1 MHNLKDNNKIF
12 RMKIKTVRPS
22 LKALLLFFIFSSCP
36 LTIFYIILNLLGS
49 LSNPKIGSLVNSL
62 YYLLIIICFLEVI
75 RRYFNDRYVIY
86 SDKIISIQGL
96 ISFHLTRNTIDYL
109 DIREIKTNQ
118 TILVRMVGYGDLLIS
133 TASTSGIEITLRYI
147 DNVNDLN
154 QEIIKYKNKLQVS
167 MPNTSNM

>member
-1 MHNLKDNNKIF
+1 
-12 RMKIKTVRPS
+12 MKIKTVRPS

-109 DIREIKTNQ
+109 DIREMKTNQ
-118 TILVRMVGYGDLLIS
+118 TILGRMVGYGDLLIS

>member
-1 MHNLKDNNKIF
+1 
-12 RMKIKTVRPS
+12 MKIKTVRPS

-118 TILVRMVGYGDLLIS
+118 TILGRMVGYGDLLIS
-133 TASTSGIEITLRYI
+133 TASTSGIELTLRYI

>member
-1 MHNLKDNNKIF
+1 
-12 RMKIKTVRPS
+12 MKIKTVRPS

-49 LSNPKIGSLVNSL
+49 LSNPKIGSLANSL

-118 TILVRMVGYGDLLIS
+118 TILGRMVGYGDLLIS

>member
-1 MHNLKDNNKIF
+1 ME
-12 RMKIKTVRPS
+12 IKTVRPS

-118 TILVRMVGYGDLLIS
+118 TILGRMVGYGDLLIS

>member
-1 MHNLKDNNKIF
+1 MHKLKDNNKIF

-118 TILVRMVGYGDLLIS
+118 TILGRMVGYGDLLIS

>member
-1 MHNLKDNNKIF
+1 
-12 RMKIKTVRPS
+12 MKIKTVRPS

-118 TILVRMVGYGDLLIS
+118 TILGRIVGYGDLLIS

-154 QEIIKYKNKLQVS
+154 QEINKYKNKLQVS

>member
-1 MHNLKDNNKIF
+1 
-12 RMKIKTVRPS
+12 MKIKTVRPS

-75 RRYFNDRYVIY
+75 RRYFNDRYVIH

-118 TILVRMVGYGDLLIS
+118 TILGRMVGYGDLLIS

-167 MPNTSNM
+167 MSNTSNM

>member
-1 MHNLKDNNKIF
+1 
-12 RMKIKTVRPS
+12 MKIKTVRPS

-86 SDKIISIQGL
+86 YDKIISIQGL

-118 TILVRMVGYGDLLIS
+118 TILGRMVGYGDLLIS

>member
-1 MHNLKDNNKIF
+1 
-12 RMKIKTVRPS
+12 MKIKTVRPS

-75 RRYFNDRYVIY
+75 RRYFNDKYVIY

-118 TILVRMVGYGDLLIS
+118 TILGRMVGYGDLLIS

>member
-1 MHNLKDNNKIF
+1 
-12 RMKIKTVRPS
+12 MKIKTVRPS

-62 YYLLIIICFLEVI
+62 YYLLVIICFLEVI

-118 TILVRMVGYGDLLIS
+118 TILGRMVGYGDLLIS

>member
-1 MHNLKDNNKIF
+1 
-12 RMKIKTVRPS
+12 MKIKTVRPS

-49 LSNPKIGSLVNSL
+49 LSNPKIGSLANSL

-109 DIREIKTNQ
+109 DIREMKTNQ
-118 TILVRMVGYGDLLIS
+118 TILGRMVGYGDLLIS

>member
-118 TILVRMVGYGDLLIS
+118 TILGRMVGYGDLLIS

>member
-1 MHNLKDNNKIF
+1 
-12 RMKIKTVRPS
+12 MKIKTVRPS

-118 TILVRMVGYGDLLIS
+118 TILGRMVGYGDLLIS

>member
-1 MHNLKDNNKIF
+1 
-12 RMKIKTVRPS
+12 MKIKTVRPS

-118 TILVRMVGYGDLLIS
+118 TILGRMVGYGDLLIS

-154 QEIIKYKNKLQVS
+154 QEINKYKNKLQVS

>member
-1 MHNLKDNNKIF
+1 
-12 RMKIKTVRPS
+12 MKIKTVRPS

-118 TILVRMVGYGDLLIS
+118 TILGRMVGYGDLLIS

-167 MPNTSNM
+167 MPNTSNV

>member
-1 MHNLKDNNKIF
+1 
-12 RMKIKTVRPS
+12 MKIKTVRPS

-118 TILVRMVGYGDLLIS
+118 TILGRMVGYGDLLIS

-147 DNVNDLN
+147 DDVNDLN

>member
-1 MHNLKDNNKIF
+1 
-12 RMKIKTVRPS
+12 MKIKTVRPS

-49 LSNPKIGSLVNSL
+49 LSNPKIGSLLNSL

-118 TILVRMVGYGDLLIS
+118 TILGRMVGYGDLLIS

>member
-1 MHNLKDNNKIF
+1 
-12 RMKIKTVRPS
+12 MKIKTVRPS

-49 LSNPKIGSLVNSL
+49 LSNPKIRSLVNSL

-118 TILVRMVGYGDLLIS
+118 TILGRMVGYGDLLIS